1 MDLRTYI
8 DTESN
13 GFIEKVQQLITSV
26 LPEQDYHSHEPAFS
40 LFAFLNRGKSNER
53 FDMLKRTFHSSQG
66 LDDIYPSS
74 EATVCEYVQTDDID
88 TQVPKGLPMVNF
100 GVDFNFMTSP
110 QPSLLD
116 SQASLET
123 AVDRLNALDSGM
135 GSHNVPRVSPRPS
148 ETKNSKATRDSN
160 IEGWD
165 KEAMRSALAKALESN
180 HDQSNQSLPNQN
192 HRFNIAPKASP
203 SNMRHNTQPLADTI
217 PPDPLLGRT
226 GQSQRRFITETAP
239 EPNAPI
245 PAMERG
251 WVPLQKYRRGSQK
264 SSVQAVVTPEKAE
277 VQQSATSKTKLPIEL
292 PPEEESV
299 RLLLDSYQCLTK
311 SMDQLLNRYFTPE
324 VQ

>member
-1 MDLRTYI
+1 MRTYI
-8 DTESN
+8 ETESN
-13 GFIEKVQQLITSV
+13 GFIEKVQQFITSV
-26 LPEQDYHSHEPAFS
+26 LPEEDYHSHEPPFS

-74 EATVCEYVQTDDID
+74 EVAVPEYVQTDDIN

-100 GVDFNFMTSP
+100 GVDFNFMTPP
-110 QPSLLD
+110 QSSTID
-116 SQASLET
+116 SQASLEN

-135 GSHNVPRVSPRPS
+135 VSHQPRRGSV
-148 ETKNSKATRDSN
+148 ETKNSKPEN
-160 IEGWD
+160 WD
-165 KEAMRSALAKALESN
+165 KEAMRSALAKALASN
-180 HDQSNQSLPNQN
+180 QDQSNQT
-192 HRFNIAPKASP
+192 HGFNTAPKAAL

-217 PPDPLLGRT
+217 SPDPLQGRT

-239 EPNAPI
+239 EPNAPT

-264 SSVQAVVTPEKAE
+264 SSVQAVVTPEKIE
-277 VQQSATSKTKLPIEL
+277 VQKSAISKTKLPIEL

-324 VQ
+324 LQ